1 MRLLALGFAS
11 WMAIMVEGCV
21 AEKASASRRATFEL
35 MRVVMGTYRRQT
47 RQHLQK
53 RQNFSLLGGG

>member
-35 MRVVMGTYRRQT
+35 MRVVMGTYRRQNK
-47 RQHLQK
+47 HFQK